1 MNSYTRISTKG
12 NSDYYVCIMCVISKS
27 MSACNGNCA
36 QTIKTTI
43 SFCKYFC
50 IIICQTRKA

>member
-1 MNSYTRISTKG
+1 MRELAQREIVIG
-12 NSDYYVCIMCVISKS
+12 EYYVCIMCVISKS

-36 QTIKTTI
+36 QTVKTTI